1 MAGID
6 DTKARLLRGLVQ
18 ENLGAPPKRRSKQP
32 KPGRQ
37 RWTWVLSALVVSAVI
52 SVILPSFVISPGNAP
67 PAAAIPHPEA
77 TASEPERVPEF
88 EAPLPQPRPI
98 DRAAIPLA
106 IKTIV
111 IDAGHG
117 GEPGTTAESGI
128 TEKEITLD
136 IALRIRRLL
145 EHAPYNVLLTRE
157 TDRAVSLDRRVRF
170 ANESKADLFLS
181 IHVNWMEPHSI
192 RALETYYVGPTD
204 DPATLKL
211 ASRENKGSGYSMS
224 DYKKILEKI
233 YIDARRDESRSLAR
247 TVQSRL
253 FSALK
258 AANPQLENRGI
269 KTAPFAVLIGTQMPA
284 ILVEVACISN
294 EEEAELLT
302 KDSYRETIAMA
313 LAAGIRN
320 YANPPE
326 TVARKGT

>member
-1 MAGID
+1 MTSGRARVD
-6 DTKARLLRGLVQ
+6 DRRMRASTRTLRFAV
-18 ENLGAPPKRRSKQP
+18 S
-32 KPGRQ
+32 
-37 RWTWVLSALVVSAVI
+37 TALVALGGGCTSKNDG
-52 SVILPSFVISPGNAP
+52 PGSNVGEVRDPAKAKTPDAKP
-67 PAAAIPHPEA
+67 P
-77 TASEPERVPEF
+77 EPEE
-88 EAPLPQPRPI
+88 
-98 DRAAIPLA
+98 D
-106 IKTIV
+106 
-111 IDAGHG
+111 
-117 GEPGTTAESGI
+117 
-128 TEKEITLD
+128 
-136 IALRIRRLL
+136 
-145 EHAPYNVLLTRE
+145 
-157 TDRAVSLDRRVRF
+157 
-170 ANESKADLFLS
+170 
-181 IHVNWMEPHSI
+181 HVN
-192 RALETYYVGPTD
+192 VGPTD

-302 KDSYRETIAMA
+302 KDSYRESIAVA